1 MTTTEIRARALVLG
15 DDINTD
21 LLHPPQYFGIAREVV
36 LPGFLAGFPLEF
48 ARQFQPGDILVG
60 GRNFGCGSSR
70 EAYVHAFRY
79 ARVSCVIAAGFARIF
94 YRNLINAGI
103 PLATHPTLSHDLHP
117 GEAVIFNRND
127 WTLFRPEIGE
137 TVRLTPPEEHLQ
149 KILAAGGLLR
159 YLGLEK

>member
-1 MTTTEIRARALVLG
+1 MTTVNIRAHAITLG

-21 LLHPPQYFGIAREVV
+21 LLHPPQYFGITREIV
-36 LPGFLAGFPLEF
+36 LPGFLAGLPPEF
-48 ARQFQPGDILVG
+48 ARQFQPGDMLVG

-79 ARVSCVIAAGFARIF
+79 AQVSCVIAAGFSRIF

-103 PLATHPTLSHDLHP
+103 PLATHPTLYLDLQP
-117 GEAVIFNRND
+117 GEEVIFNRD
-127 WTLFRPEIGE
+127 EWTLDRPETGE
-137 TVRLTPPEEHLQ
+137 TIRLAPPEEHLQ